1 MLTKAP
7 CKICRN
13 DADYVPDTFFPGWK
27 CPRCGEFDYDVTI
40 GWAETKT
47 AEELVQLSA
56 WGREQNSAGLIP
68 VRITPDYARRVMR
81 RRMPLLQDR
90 ADMTLALIAERFQR
104 PENWFVPD
112 VLTHDLELQGRS
124 HSRDN
129 RDAMLLINI
138 LEADGNLRNG
148 GAGCS
153 LSIKGILRAEALGR
167 GTSNSAQGFVAMSF
181 DTSLNDAWLNGFEP
195 GIRGAGFRPLRIDN
209 KEYIG
214 GITDEMIAEIRRSR
228 FVVADYTGQRN
239 GVYFEAGFALGLGLA
254 VIPTCRENEIGKLHF
269 DIKHLNTLPWK
280 TSAELAQS
288 LTKRIRAVVGTG
300 PEAVP

>member
-13 DADYVPDTFFPGWK
+13 DADHVADTFFPGWK
-27 CPRCGEFDYDVTI
+27 CPRCGEFDYDATV
-40 GWAETKT
+40 GWAEIKT
-47 AEELVQLSA
+47 ADELVQLSA
-56 WGREQNSAGLIP
+56 WVRDQNSAGLVP
-68 VRITPDYARRVMR
+68 VRITPDSARRVMR
-81 RRMPLLQDR
+81 RRMPLLLDR
-90 ADMTLALIAERFQR
+90 ADMALALIAERYQR

-112 VLTHDLELQGRS
+112 AFTHDLELQGRS
-124 HSRDN
+124 YSRDN

-195 GIRGAGFRPLRIDN
+195 GIRGAGFRPLRIDD

-228 FVVADYTGQRN
+228 LIVADYTGQP
-239 GVYFEAGFALGLGLA
+239 VYRLSISCGCCTAAGCRASRHKLIIWKLSAA
-254 VIPTCRENEIGKLHF
+254 VC
-269 DIKHLNTLPWK
+269 
-280 TSAELAQS
+280 
-288 LTKRIRAVVGTG
+288 
-300 PEAVP
+300 

>member
-13 DADYVPDTFFPGWK
+13 DAAHVADTFFPGWK
-27 CPRCGEFDYDVTI
+27 CPRCGEFDYDATV
-40 GWAETKT
+40 GWAEIKT
-47 AEELVQLSA
+47 ADELVQLSG
-56 WGREQNSAGLIP
+56 WVREQNSAGLVP
-68 VRITPDYARRVMR
+68 VRITPDSARRVMR

-90 ADMTLALIAERFQR
+90 ADMALALIAERFQR

-112 VLTHDLELQGRS
+112 AFTHDLELQGRS
-124 HSRDN
+124 YSRDN

-138 LEADGNLRNG
+138 LEAEGNLRYG

-239 GVYFEAGFALGLGLA
+239 GVYFEAGFALGLGLT
-254 VIPTCRENEIGKLHF
+254 VIPTCREDEIGKLHF

-280 TSAELAQS
+280 TATGLAQTLS
-288 LTKRIRAVVGTG
+288 KRIRAVVGAG
-300 PEAVP
+300 PEAVL